1 VNFLIDHNLR
11 GHAVLLSGCIL
22 SGGWLDWVI
31 IRFITFDEMKL
42 PSDSDDRV
50 VWQLAQS
57 NQMIL
62 LTANRS
68 MKDENSL
75 EQLMREE
82 ITPTSLPV
90 VTIGNAD
97 RLLNDPEDRERCA
110 TRLVE
115 IVLDIDGYTFI
126 KNLSIDLGI
135 DFQELSETPNN
146 KKVALCQTHSM
157 FLYQLTDKIKS

>member
-1 VNFLIDHNLR
+1 MNFLVDHNLR
-11 GHAVLLSGCIL
+11 GHAVLLSGSIL
-22 SGGWLDWVI
+22 SGGWLDWVS

-42 PSDSDDRV
+42 SISSDDRV

-68 MKDENSL
+68 MKGENSL
-75 EQLMREE
+75 EQVMREE

-90 VTIGNAD
+90 ITIGNAD
-97 RLLNDPEDRERCA
+97 HLLNDPKYRERCA

-115 IVLDIDGYTFI
+115 IVLDIDGYRGVSRLFI
-126 KNLSIDLGI
+126 
-135 DFQELSETPNN
+135 P
-146 KKVALCQTHSM
+146 
-157 FLYQLTDKIKS
+157 

>member
-1 VNFLIDHNLR
+1 M
-11 GHAVLLSGCIL
+11 LLSGSVL
-22 SGGWLDWVI
+22 NGGWLDWVP

-42 PSDSDDRV
+42 PIDSDDRV

-68 MKDENSL
+68 MKGENSL
-75 EQLMREE
+75 EQVMRSEM
-82 ITPTSLPV
+82 TSASLPV

-97 RLLNDPEDRERCA
+97 RLLSDPEYRERCA

-115 IVLDIDGYTFI
+115 IVLDIDGYRGVSRLFI
-126 KNLSIDLGI
+126 
-135 DFQELSETPNN
+135 P
-146 KKVALCQTHSM
+146 
-157 FLYQLTDKIKS
+157 